1 MNPKTS
7 AKKKRLDLLCVAD
20 ACAPKDVVDGLG
32 WIGAIAI
39 LLAYAALSLDLVRP
53 VSPVYQGLN
62 LFGALGIILSN
73 LPRKAYQA
81 TILNLAW
88 AAVAIIALLKMVIG

>member
-1 MNPKTS
+1 
-7 AKKKRLDLLCVAD
+7 
-20 ACAPKDVVDGLG
+20 
-32 WIGAIAI
+32 
-39 LLAYAALSLDLVRP
+39 
-53 VSPVYQGLN
+53 